1 MDRAIMSPIPPT
13 QMCTDAAL
21 GRLHIESIPVL
32 QHHPLDITANGFDRL
47 VIGTPL
53 RQRNPVHL

>member
-1 MDRAIMSPIPPT
+1 MDVAITAPIPPT
-13 QMCTDAAL
+13 QMPTDAVW
-21 GRLHIESIPVL
+21 GRSGIGIVTII
-32 QHHPLDITANGFDRL
+32 QHHQLDVAKDGFDRL